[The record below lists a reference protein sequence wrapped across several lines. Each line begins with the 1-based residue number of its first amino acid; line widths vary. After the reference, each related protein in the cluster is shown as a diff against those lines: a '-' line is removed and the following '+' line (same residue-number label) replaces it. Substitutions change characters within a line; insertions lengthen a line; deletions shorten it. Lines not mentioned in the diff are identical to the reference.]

1 MYNILILSA
10 GRRVELVQKFKE
22 ARDELN
28 ITGEIIAA
36 DMSEQAPAI
45 YHADKYEK
53 LVHVKN
59 AKYID
64 SLIELC
70 NKHNISAIIPT
81 IDTELPVLANNKNKL
96 EKTGIKVFISDQN
109 VIDICNDK
117 FNTYDFFL
125 NNDIDTPKLITDAQ
139 LEKENY
145 NFPLFIKPKN
155 GSSSK
160 NTFKVN
166 NQKELDFFTDY
177 VPEPIILNFIDGEE
191 FTIDCFVDF
200 EHNPISIVPRQRLAT
215 RGGEISKGK
224 IVLDDDIIAESKKI
238 IELLKPI
245 GAITIQCIKDDNSIK
260 FFEINPRFGGG
271 SPISITAGA
280 NSPEYIYRLLQGE
293 SLKEES
299 DIKDGLVALRYDQ
312 AVFLD
317 DSEVVKL

>member
-59 AKYID
+59 EKYID

-145 NFPLFIKPKN
+145 NFPPVSYTHLTLP
-155 GSSSK
+155 
-160 NTFKVN
+160 
-166 NQKELDFFTDY
+166 
-177 VPEPIILNFIDGEE
+177 
-191 FTIDCFVDF
+191 TIYSV
-200 EHNPISIVPRQRLAT
+200 
-215 RGGEISKGK
+215 
-224 IVLDDDIIAESKKI
+224 
-238 IELLKPI
+238 
-245 GAITIQCIKDDNSIK
+245 
-260 FFEINPRFGGG
+260 
-271 SPISITAGA
+271 
-280 NSPEYIYRLLQGE
+280 
-293 SLKEES
+293 
-299 DIKDGLVALRYDQ
+299 
-312 AVFLD
+312 
-317 DSEVVKL
+317 